1 MSTSLDSF
9 EDLGISPWIDRN
21 LKKLGISKPTT
32 VQQKCIPAI
41 LSGRDVLAAS
51 QTGSGKT
58 AAFALPIIQLLQKDP
73 YGVFALCLTP
83 TRELALQIVD
93 QFNVFCQGTS
103 LQCEVVIGG
112 EDMKLQ
118 AKVIYS
124 KPHVV
129 VATPGRLMEHFL
141 YSTVCINSFSK
152 VSVVVFDEADRLLEP
167 SFDAEIRIV
176 LSNLPRKRQTLLF
189 SATITRSIAAIKGMY
204 LNNVLHVELNNCLPA
219 EMCRQRYCFVPN
231 RIKETYLFHII
242 RKLINANMR
251 SIVVFAN
258 SIKMCELL
266 HRSSEQ
272 LDLSSVALH
281 SMKKQRERKECLFK
295 FKSQRVAVLF
305 ATDVASRGIDIPA
318 VNFVINYD
326 TPSNVQDYVHRIGR
340 TARAK
345 CSGEAVTFVTQHEV
359 ERFLTIEQALSTRME
374 CYEVDEES
382 VAAELSQVL
391 AAKRTARLQ
400 MAQDFDSKF
409 ISHKHVN
416 NS

>member
-1 MSTSLDSF
+1 
-9 EDLGISPWIDRN
+9 
-21 LKKLGISKPTT
+21 
-32 VQQKCIPAI
+32 
-41 LSGRDVLAAS
+41 
-51 QTGSGKT
+51 
-58 AAFALPIIQLLQKDP
+58 
-73 YGVFALCLTP
+73 
-83 TRELALQIVD
+83 
-93 QFNVFCQGTS
+93 
-103 LQCEVVIGG
+103 
-112 EDMKLQ
+112 
-118 AKVIYS
+118 
-124 KPHVV
+124 
-129 VATPGRLMEHFL
+129 
-141 YSTVCINSFSK
+141 
-152 VSVVVFDEADRLLEP
+152 
-167 SFDAEIRIV
+167 
-176 LSNLPRKRQTLLF
+176 
-189 SATITRSIAAIKGMY
+189 
-204 LNNVLHVELNNCLPA
+204 
-219 EMCRQRYCFVPN
+219 
-231 RIKETYLFHII
+231 
-242 RKLINANMR
+242 MR

>member
-1 MSTSLDSF
+1 MVTNVNSF
-9 EDLGISPWIDRN
+9 ADLGICPWLHRN
-21 LKKLGISKPTT
+21 LLKLGISKPSA

-41 LSGRDVLAAS
+41 LCGRDVLAAS

-93 QFNVFCQGTS
+93 QFKVFCNGTS
-103 LQCEVVIGG
+103 LQCEAIIGG
-112 EDMKLQ
+112 MDMKLQ
-118 AKVIYS
+118 AKIIHS

-141 YSTVCINSFSK
+141 HSTVSRDSFSK

-167 SFDAEIRIV
+167 SFDSEIRILV
-176 LSNLPRKRQTLLF
+176 SNIPQKRQTLLF
-189 SATITRSIAAIKGMY
+189 SATITRSISAIKGMQ
-204 LNNVLHVELNNCLPA
+204 LNNVLHVELNNCSPV

-231 RIKETYLFHII
+231 RIKDTYLFHII
-242 RKLINANMR
+242 KRLIAANTK
-251 SIVVFAN
+251 SIVVFTN
-258 SIKMCELL
+258 SIKTSELL
-266 HRSSEQ
+266 HRISVQ
-272 LDLSSVALH
+272 LDFSSVALH

-295 FKSQRVAVLF
+295 FKSQRVSILF
-305 ATDVASRGIDIPA
+305 ATNVASRGIDIPS

-340 TARAK
+340 TARAMR
-345 CSGEAVTFVTQHEV
+345 SGEAVTFVTQHEV
-359 ERFLTIEQALSTRME
+359 ERFLTIENALSTRME
-374 CYEVDEES
+374 CYEVEEES
-382 VAAELSQVL
+382 IAAELTRSL

-400 MAQDFDSKF
+400 MAEDFDLKF
-409 ISHKHVN
+409 ITHRRSK
-416 NS
+416 